1 MSQMCFY
8 FLLKNPFTPPRFN
21 NKVENRLL
29 IVRGLRLLVSDL
41 IGIGLFD
48 VRRLFRI
55 RHGSPQL
62 AELFADFGHLQ
73 VWVRLDNLRSLVVH
87 EEKVRGQVSFRRVRV
102 FHLLRFLHLLRG
114 FRSLGHC
121 VCFWLVLF
129 WVFLNEKGEEE
140 AFLSQFS
147 RWKKKIIAA
156 AKDQIWTRSKKRAF
170 DLYESKNFERRKIKS
185 SLLLQSHLT
194 TALLPDQRKKDRKLF
209 SRSFRVHFDRYFTYL
224 IGYIVSFLTRI
235 LIRDLFSFSLLIVS
249 SLSLPPIIC
258 NRILIHSII
267 LFKHAPRIKTT
278 REDHARAARR
288 VFRYFRR
295 TKIRTIFFTTT
306 PYLVSFFQTMNDEFL
321 SVWISFF
328 LFFFRFFPPPPPPD
342 GLGRVSDFFFH
353 SQLPPKKKGGDSF
366 QTHVLF

>member
-1 MSQMCFY
+1 M
-8 FLLKNPFTPPRFN
+8 N
-21 NKVENRLL
+21 
-29 IVRGLRLLVSDL
+29 
-41 IGIGLFD
+41 
-48 VRRLFRI
+48 
-55 RHGSPQL
+55 
-62 AELFADFGHLQ
+62 
-73 VWVRLDNLRSLVVH
+73 
-87 EEKVRGQVSFRRVRV
+87 SF
-102 FHLLRFLHLLRG
+102 
-114 FRSLGHC
+114 
-121 VCFWLVLF
+121 
-129 WVFLNEKGEEE
+129 
-140 AFLSQFS
+140 
-147 RWKKKIIAA
+147 
-156 AKDQIWTRSKKRAF
+156 KKRAF

-249 SLSLPPIIC
+249 LSLSNYEC
-258 NRILIHSII
+258 NRTLIHSLI

-321 SVWISFF
+321 SV
-328 LFFFRFFPPPPPPD
+328 
-342 GLGRVSDFFFH
+342 
-353 SQLPPKKKGGDSF
+353 
-366 QTHVLF
+366 